1 MLPLDVAVIGSYVQD
16 HAWLTETF
24 PKDGETRLATGFNTG
39 PGGKGFNQAVACHR
53 QGVKT
58 CFIGA
63 IGNDALGEN
72 AQRFA
77 RDDEL
82 PVQFDVRDDAPTA
95 ASSILVNARGE
106 NRIVVSLGANEKL
119 DAAFIA
125 KNDKLIGAAKV
136 VLTQAET
143 GIGAT
148 RESLAIARRNL
159 ALSVLNPAPINT
171 AIDGAL
177 LALADI
183 ATPNETEFAFLV
195 EHLSGERLP
204 PRWWDA
210 GDEQLHALCRRLE
223 VPTVVITL
231 GGDGCFVSHADAH
244 ARRDRDACYRLAP
257 EKVKVLDTTGAGDAF
272 SGGLAAGLILFHYE
286 HPFRRAVE
294 HANRVAAMST
304 EIVGTAPAMPTRA
317 QVEARFGA

>member
-16 HAWLTETF
+16 HAWLTQEF

-77 RDDEL
+77 RDDRL
-82 PVQFDVRDDAPTA
+82 PVQLDIRDDAPTA

-106 NRIVVSLGANEKL
+106 NRIVVSLAANEKL
-119 DAAFIA
+119 DAAFIER
-125 KNDKLIGAAKV
+125 NEKLIGSAKV

-148 RESLAIARRNL
+148 RACLAIAKRMQSL
-159 ALSVLNPAPINT
+159 AVLNPAPINT
-171 AIDGAL
+171 AIDGEL

-183 ATPNETEFAFLV
+183 ATPNETEFAFLLS
-195 EHLSGERLP
+195 HLFAQALP
-204 PRWWDA
+204 PRYWEM
-210 GDEQLHALCRRLE
+210 GDELLHQLCRKLD
-223 VPTVVITL
+223 VPTVVLTL
-231 GGDGCFVSHADAH
+231 GRDGCFVSHADAR
-244 ARRDRDACYRLAP
+244 ARRDGDRWYRLAP
-257 EKVKVLDTTGAGDAF
+257 EKVKAIDTTGAGDAF

-286 HPFRRAVE
+286 QPFRRAVE

-317 QVEARFGA
+317 QVDARFGA

>member
-1 MLPLDVAVIGSYVQD
+1 MLPLDVAVVGSYVQD
-16 HAWLTETF
+16 HAWLTEVF
-24 PKDGETRLATGFNTG
+24 PCDGETRLATGFSTG

-63 IGNDALGEN
+63 IGRDALGEN

-77 RDDEL
+77 RDDKL
-82 PVQFDVRDDAPTA
+82 NVQLDLRDDAPTA

-106 NRIVVSLGANEKL
+106 NRIVVSLGANDKL
-119 DAAFIA
+119 DAAFVQQ
-125 KNDKLIGAAKV
+125 NEKLIGSAKV

-148 RESLAIARRNL
+148 RACLAIARRAQAL
-159 ALSVLNPAPINT
+159 AVFNPAPINN
-171 AIDGAL
+171 AIDREL

-183 ATPNETEFAFLV
+183 ATPNETEFAFLLA
-195 EHLSGERLP
+195 HLHGQQVA
-204 PRWWDA
+204 PRYWDLS
-210 GDEQLHALCRRLE
+210 DELLHQLCRKLD
-223 VPTVVITL
+223 VPTVVLTL
-231 GGDGCFVSHADAH
+231 GAEGCFVSHADARR
-244 ARRDRDACYRLAP
+244 RRDGDRWYRLAP
-257 EKVKVLDTTGAGDAF
+257 EKVKAIDTTGAGDAF

-286 HPFRRAVE
+286 QPFRRAVE